1 MRITN
6 VSKSKQ
12 SYKQLVW
19 PHENVKRGNLTFNA
33 KNGKHPNQ
41 LAKAAEAAAAA
52 ATCFDFVAK
61 MPKQL
66 SAYNE
71 IDIQLK

>member
-12 SYKQLVW
+12 SYKQLVL

-41 LAKAAEAAAAA
+41 LAAA

-71 IDIQLK
+71 IDIQRK

>member
-41 LAKAAEAAAAA
+41 LAKAAAAA